1 MKRIKFDYIGL
12 PEKPVGDKEDFY
24 KSGLKEATKIRSII
38 YTAQRLFVT
47 QNRNVYLSI
56 VGDSTYK
63 IEIYGSGTK
72 KSLISILYYIPKE
85 QRLDLYDGYNLDSP
99 MFVWSGKQCVIKNIG
114 PTLEALKIET
124 QFLPLVAY
132 L

>member
-1 MKRIKFDYIGL
+1 MKRIDFNYIGL
-12 PEKPVGDKEDFY
+12 SEKPVEDKEDFY
-24 KSGLKEATKIRSII
+24 KSGIKEATKIRSII
-38 YTAQRLFVT
+38 YTAQRLFMT
-47 QNRNVYLSI
+47 QNRNVHLSI

-63 IEIYGSGTK
+63 IVIYGSGR
-72 KSLISILYYIPKE
+72 KSLISVLYYIPKE
-85 QRLDLYDGYNLDSP
+85 QRLDLYDGYDLRNP
-99 MFVWSGKQCVIKNIG
+99 MFVWSGKQCVIKNIS